1 MEWDR
6 LAQNKEVLHKR
17 DSCREAPKEMRVEKV
32 ARRKEKRSKEK
43 AEKGDQRENGMKG
56 VF

>member
-17 DSCREAPKEMRVEKV
+17 DSCREGPKEMRVEKG
-32 ARRKEKRSKEK
+32 SKEK
-43 AEKGDQRENGMKG
+43 GEKKQGES
-56 VF
+56 